1 MLIKPEWFQPIL
13 ALLAWLRDLT
23 HKQIGARLGI
33 PEHRARYLLTGG
45 QTLAEVQLRNTLP
58 ALDARPAHAAAAAG
72 LYETIA
78 SLDQDQRFT
87 PEERDAVELWL
98 LGMTRELRETAFE
111 FVLASRQV
119 PPLDEYPKPEDRE
132 PARWLARVQ
141 LLLLTPLSE
150 EERLAVVGSARRYQH
165 WALAELLADEAARCC
180 SKSLEKAEAW
190 ARLAVEVAQRVRGPE
205 GWQSRVRGYAA
216 SAGPNVLRV
225 RGRHDEAEA
234 GLEEAKRLW
243 LAGSDPDNI
252 LDPGRLLDLEASLRR
267 DQRRFPEALLK
278 ANEALA
284 VTRYRGRVLVKR
296 SSIEEAMGDYEVALD
311 TLRVAERYVTRQSD
325 RRLRYQLKF
334 NWAVLSTHLSAFPEA
349 QAIVEEV
356 HDLALSLRD
365 ELFLSR
371 VTWLRGRIAAGL
383 DRLADARSLLEQ
395 AESEFAGREM
405 WFDVALAH
413 LELVRL
419 LLREGKTAE
428 VKALAPKLAEVFKTR
443 KIHREALAALR
454 TFLDAV
460 EQESAT
466 AELAGRVLSFLFR
479 ARHDP
484 SLKFES

>member
-1 MLIKPEWFQPIL
+1 MFIKPEWFQPIL

-23 HKQIGARLGI
+23 YKQIGARLGI

-45 QTLAEVQLRNTLP
+45 QTLAEAQLRDTLP
-58 ALDARPAHAAAAAG
+58 ALGTRPAHAAAAAG
-72 LYETIA
+72 LFETIA
-78 SLDQDQRFT
+78 SLDQDERFT

-111 FVLASRQV
+111 ILLRSRQV

-216 SAGPNVLRV
+216 AAGPNILRV
-225 RGRHDEAEA
+225 RGKHDEAEA
-234 GLEEAKRLW
+234 GLEEANRLW
-243 LAGSDPDNI
+243 LAGSDPEGI

-267 DQRRFPEALLK
+267 DQRRFA
-278 ANEALA
+278 EALA
-284 VTRYRGRVLVKR
+284 KADEAFAASQHPGRVLVKKAFTQEVMGEYEPALETLQE
-296 SSIEEAMGDYEVALD
+296 SEPLVEKEADA
-311 TLRVAERYVTRQSD
+311 
-325 RRLRYQLKF
+325 RLSYQHKF
-334 NWAVLSTHLSAFPEA
+334 NRAVLYTHLSRFAEA
-349 QAIVEEV
+349 QALGEEV
-356 HDLALSLRD
+356 RAAAMALGD
-365 ELFLSR
+365 EIFLSR
-371 VTWLRGRIAAGL
+371 ATWLRGRIAAGL
-383 DRLADARSLLEQ
+383 GRPRDARSLLEDAQ
-395 AESEFAGREM
+395 SEFAGRKM

-413 LELVRL
+413 LELARL

-428 VKALAPKLAEVFKTR
+428 VKALAPQLAEVFKSR

-454 TFLDAV
+454 TFQEAV
-460 EQESAT
+460 EQETAT
-466 AELAGRVLSFLFR
+466 AELAGRVLRFLFR

-484 SLKFES
+484 GLKLES